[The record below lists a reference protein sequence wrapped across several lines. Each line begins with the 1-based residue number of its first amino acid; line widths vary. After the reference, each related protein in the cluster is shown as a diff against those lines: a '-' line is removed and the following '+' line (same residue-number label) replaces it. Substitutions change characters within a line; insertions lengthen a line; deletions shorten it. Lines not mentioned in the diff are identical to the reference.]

1 MNTPKIH
8 SYFGSIIVIGLIII
22 ACLSKNDSICDG
34 TLRVAISIF
43 LCIISIL
50 IFVSSCIFHKINID
64 DIKSENKK
72 LTTDNESNLF
82 KLKNLQTNIENLQTN
97 IENLQ
102 INIENLQTNIENLQ
116 TEKEFT
122 FNRLKVFYN
131 LKMKKEKDKEFSEL
145 YKEYQE
151 FVKLFEEKKEN
162 NPTK

>member
-1 MNTPKIH
+1 MNTQKNH
-8 SYFGSIIVIGLIII
+8 AYFGSIIVIGLIII

-43 LCIISIL
+43 LCVISIL

-97 IENLQ
+97 IES
-102 INIENLQTNIENLQ
+102 LQTNIENLQ

-131 LKMKKEKDKEFSEL
+131 LKMKKENDKEFSEL

>member
-1 MNTPKIH
+1 MNTKKNH
-8 SYFGSIIVIGLIII
+8 AYFGSIIVIGLIII

-43 LCIISIL
+43 LCVISIL

-97 IENLQ
+97 IENQ
-102 INIENLQTNIENLQ
+102 Q

-131 LKMKKEKDKEFSEL
+131 LKMKKENDKEFSEL

>member
-43 LCIISIL
+43 LCVISIL

-97 IENLQ
+97 IENQ
-102 INIENLQTNIENLQ
+102 QTNIENLQ

-131 LKMKKEKDKEFSEL
+131 LKMKKENDKEFSEL

>member
-43 LCIISIL
+43 LCVISIL

-82 KLKNLQTNIENLQTN
+82 KLKNLQTNIENLQT
-97 IENLQ
+97 
-102 INIENLQTNIENLQ
+102 
-116 TEKEFT
+116 EKEFT

-131 LKMKKEKDKEFSEL
+131 LKMKKEKDKDFSEL

-151 FVKLFEEKKEN
+151 FAKLFADKKDS
-162 NPTK
+162 NPTESK

>member
-1 MNTPKIH
+1 MNTQKNH
-8 SYFGSIIVIGLIII
+8 AYFGSIIVIGLIII

-43 LCIISIL
+43 LCAISIL

-82 KLKNLQTNIENLQTN
+82 KLKNLQTNIENQ
-97 IENLQ
+97 
-102 INIENLQTNIENLQ
+102 QTNIENLQ

-131 LKMKKEKDKEFSEL
+131 LKMKKENDKEFSEL

>member
-1 MNTPKIH
+1 MNTKKNH
-8 SYFGSIIVIGLIII
+8 AYFGSIIVIGLIII

-43 LCIISIL
+43 LCVISIL

-82 KLKNLQTNIENLQTN
+82 KLKNLQTNIED
-97 IENLQ
+97 
-102 INIENLQTNIENLQ
+102 LQTNIENLQ

-122 FNRLKVFYN
+122 FNRLKVFYD
-131 LKMKKEKDKEFSEL
+131 LKMKKENDKEFSEL

-162 NPTK
+162 NPT

>member
-1 MNTPKIH
+1 MNTQKNH
-8 SYFGSIIVIGLIII
+8 AYFGSIIVIGLIII

-43 LCIISIL
+43 LCVISIL

-102 INIENLQTNIENLQ
+102 

-131 LKMKKEKDKEFSEL
+131 LKMKKENDKEFSKL

-162 NPTK
+162 NPT

>member
-1 MNTPKIH
+1 MIKNFYY
-8 SYFGSIIVIGLIII
+8 SLVFVIFVGLIIL
-22 ACLSKNDSICDG
+22 ASLGKNDCLCDG

-43 LCIISIL
+43 LCVISIL
-50 IFVSSCIFHKINID
+50 IFVSSCIFYKINID

-102 INIENLQTNIENLQ
+102 TNIENLQ

-131 LKMKKEKDKEFSEL
+131 LKMKKEKDKDFSEL

-151 FVKLFEEKKEN
+151 FAKLFADKKDS
-162 NPTK
+162 NPTESK